1 MNPRIVL
8 VLLVLAPLAAPQEQ
22 PAQVK
27 VVAATKGTVRQTLER
42 AGTFVPADA
51 AELQLDLEHYDA
63 RRGGLRI
70 EKVLPHGSF
79 VNKGDIILRLD
90 SEAMDRQVHEAKMA
104 LERAQMAMRHAEEK
118 ERMDREA
125 DAEKLARAEV
135 DAQRA
140 AKRLRGFR
148 EYEKAFNEES
158 ERLQIEGRQNRL
170 DDQKDELDQLEKMYS
185 EDELVDATEEIVLKR
200 SRRNFARSRQSADL
214 TERRRVYS
222 KEFYESWRE
231 EDLDRDART
240 KAAALARLRRS
251 QEMGRERDDRNLEQ
265 QRYNLGR
272 QGENF
277 AELQLEKEQFTVR
290 APRSGI
296 LLHGPADAKTWR
308 ELEEGDS
315 LGNRTVFASVADPK
329 EFKVLTDIAEKDV
342 LTLKAN
348 AVAEVVPNAASDAKV
363 MGRIRVDFLP
373 EKPGSFKA
381 EITLDQ
387 HDLRLRPG
395 LTAKVHVILAEERDA
410 VLVPAA
416 AVEKTDEGSFL
427 KVGKS
432 ANGPFEKRAV
442 VTGVSD
448 GKHVAIRDGVA
459 EGEFVVVGGK

>member
-8 VLLVLAPLAAPQEQ
+8 VLLALAPLVLSQEQ
-22 PAQVK
+22 PGK
-27 VVAATKGTVRQTLER
+27 TEVVAATKGTVRQTLER

-51 AELQLDLEHYDA
+51 DELQLDLEHYDA

-79 VNKGDIILRLD
+79 VNKGDIVLRLE
-90 SEAMDRQVHEAKMA
+90 SEAIDRQVNEAKMA
-104 LERAQMAMRHAEEK
+104 LERAEMAMRQAEEK
-118 ERMDREA
+118 DRMGREA
-125 DAEKLARAEV
+125 EAEKLARAET

-140 AKRLRGFR
+140 AKRLRGYR
-148 EYEKAFNEES
+148 EYEKAFNEEG

-200 SRRNFARSRQSADL
+200 SRRNFARARQSADL

-240 KAAALARLRRS
+240 KAASLARLRRS
-251 QEMGRERDDRNLEQ
+251 QEMDRERADRNLEK
-265 QRYNLGR
+265 QRYDLSR
-272 QGENF
+272 QGEDY
-277 AELQLEKEQFTVR
+277 AELVLEKEQFTVR

-308 ELEEGDS
+308 ELEKGDS
-315 LGNRTVFASVADPK
+315 LGNRSVFASIADPK
-329 EFKVLTDIAEKDV
+329 KFKVVTDIAEKDV
-342 LTLKAN
+342 LGLKAN
-348 AVAEVVPNAASDAKV
+348 TVAEVVPNAATDAKV
-363 MGRIRVDFLP
+363 IGRLRVDFLP
-373 EKPGSFKA
+373 KKPGSFAA
-381 EITLDQ
+381 EVTLGAN
-387 HDLRLRPG
+387 DLRLRPG

-410 VLVPAA
+410 VLVPVA
-416 AVEKTDEGSFL
+416 AVEKTDEGSVVR
-427 KVGKS
+427 VGKTS
-432 ANGPFEKRAV
+432 GGPFEKRVV

-459 EGEFVVVGGK
+459 EGEFVAVGGK